1 MSALV
6 EQWKK
11 FICRACGVIY
21 DEALGDL
28 DSGLAPGTRF
38 EDIPQDWSCPLCGV
52 TKADFV
58 PYVAPSARVAQPTA
72 AVKPA
77 RRGVVIVGAGIAG
90 WSVAQALRALDA
102 SLPITLVTACEGDRY
117 SKPQLSL
124 ATSRGETREQLVTER
139 GADAAQRLGVRL
151 LTHTHATGLSPR
163 FHQLRTTRGTLTY
176 TQLVLAQGARC
187 VLPDTLPPQLCWRVN
202 DLASWAGVSRALEG
216 GPKRVA
222 IIGAGL
228 VGTELAEDFSRA
240 GHAVTVLDVHARP
253 LASFLPEHAAERL
266 IANWAQLGI
275 RFLPARTVTS
285 IARATDGTVGERV
298 IKTQSNETVRADVVL
313 SAVGLKTDAR
323 LALGAGLRF
332 ERGIVVDACTL
343 RTSEP
348 DVYALGDCV
357 SIDGEPSRFIEPIG
371 AQAEALAYALLG
383 RTHPGYQRNQPVLR
397 VKTPSLPIV
406 LRGAPHADLK
416 WEVVEEDA
424 THLAMAQY
432 RGGHLV
438 ASLHIEQAALR
449 AAA

>member
-1 MSALV
+1 MIV
-6 EQWKK
+6 EQWRK

-21 DEALGDL
+21 DEALGDP

-38 EDIPQDWSCPLCGV
+38 DDIPQDWSCPLCGV

-58 PYVAPSARVAQPTA
+58 PYLAPADGIAPPAA

-77 RRGVVIVGAGIAG
+77 HRGVVIVGAGIAG
-90 WSVAQALRALDA
+90 WSVAQALRALDGA
-102 SLPITLVTACEGDRY
+102 LPITVVTACGGDRY

-139 GADAAQRLGVRL
+139 GVDAAQRLGVRL
-151 LTHTHATGLSPR
+151 LAHTQATGLSPR
-163 FHQLRTTRGTLTY
+163 FHQLRTTCGTLTY

-202 DLASWAGVSRALEG
+202 DLASWAGVRRALEG

-240 GHAVTVLDVHARP
+240 GHAVTVLDVNERP
-253 LASFLPEHAAERL
+253 LASFLPEYAARRL
-266 IANWAQLGI
+266 ISNWAQLGI

-285 IARATDGTVGERV
+285 ITLAADGSPGERV
-298 IKTQSNETVRADVVL
+298 ISTQGNETLRADLVL

-323 LALGAGLRF
+323 LAVGANLRF
-332 ERGIVVDACTL
+332 ERGIVVDPHTL
-343 RTSEP
+343 QTSEP

-357 SIDGEPSRFIEPIG
+357 SILGQPSRFIEPIG
-371 AQAEALAYALLG
+371 AQAEALAHALLG
-383 RTHPGYQRNQPVLR
+383 RVHPGYACNPPVLR

-406 LRGAPHADLK
+406 LHGAPHADLK

-432 RGGHLV
+432 SGGHVV
-438 ASLHIEQAALR
+438 ASLHVEQARLR